1 MAKKTTYWIVGIA
14 VTGLV
19 FYYLFRNKMSK
30 TQRQIVF
37 QANAEADKW
46 RGYDEN
52 DAAVGN
58 IINQYWCE
66 GVGVCGYT
74 NNQVISEGFN
84 EDYPWSAAFVSWV
97 MKASGADSFPA
108 DASHSKYI
116 IETTI
121 NREVDPKADFT
132 AWALGEKKPE
142 PSDIVCKSRPNQPGQ
157 MSSEGVEY
165 GDVVSGMPL
174 HCDIVTKV
182 NSDTIEVVGGNIN
195 NRVERKTLNL
205 NNEGYLSHQDY
216 FTIIKNNA

>member
-1 MAKKTTYWIVGIA
+1 VNKKTTYWIIGIA
-14 VTGLV
+14 ITGLA

-30 TQRQIVF
+30 TQRQVVF

-52 DAAVGN
+52 DDAVGN
-58 IINQYWCE
+58 IINQYWCD
-66 GVGVCGYT
+66 GVGICGYT
-74 NNQVISEGFN
+74 NNQVVSDGFN

-108 DASHSKYI
+108 DASHSNYI

-121 NREVDPKADFT
+121 NREVNPKDDFT
-132 AWALGEKKPE
+132 AWALGEQKPE
-142 PSDIVCKSRPNQPGQ
+142 PSDIVCANRAGSNA
-157 MSSEGVEY
+157 SY
-165 GDVVSGMPL
+165 GNVVSGMPL

-195 NRVERKTLNL
+195 NRVQRKTLNL